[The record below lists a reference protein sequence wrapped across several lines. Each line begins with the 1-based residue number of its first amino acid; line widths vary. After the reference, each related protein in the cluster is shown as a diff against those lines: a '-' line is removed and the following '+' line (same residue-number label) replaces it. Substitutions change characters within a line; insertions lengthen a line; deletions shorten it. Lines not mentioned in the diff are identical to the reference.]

1 MASGCDHIWEGYL
14 RDNPQTWCEKITRRD
29 WIGDRR
35 RRFEEMRRISDNFGW
50 GPILRYGEDRY
61 GRTP

>member
-1 MASGCDHIWEGYL
+1 MDRLWREYL
-14 RDNPQTWCEKITRRD
+14 RENPQTWAEKITRRD

-35 RRFEEMRRISDNFGW
+35 RQFEEMRRVSDNFGW

-61 GRTP
+61 GDGA